1 MKLRFS
7 LLICSFLVNT
17 IYSSGQ
23 QAERTMLRLPDT
35 GLNTSYTST
44 YGEDND
50 YQINTP
56 FFLINGDGT
65 VTDTITG
72 LMWQQ
77 NDGGEMTIEQAVTY
91 CDTLTLGGY
100 TDWRLPNA
108 HESFSILNLQF
119 VNPALNPSIFQITNA
134 EYWWTSDKQWNDTTK
149 IWVTNAGGGIG
160 NHQKSETISAGGTKR
175 FHARAV
181 RQPMNTE
188 RYASRFLQHPDG
200 TITDQVTGLIW
211 SSLIYSDSLTWE
223 NALIYADSNTLG
235 GNTDWRIPNIK
246 ELQSLSSVTF
256 GNPSID
262 RSTFTNMVTG
272 KFWSSTTLPNQT
284 SKAWYLDTQFGIT
297 TYQFKTN
304 RLLVLMV
311 RGESAIISQVT
322 STDDHALNTIYPVP
336 ATDNLKI
343 KNEKN
348 VCFNYNIIDSNGN
361 IVSIGKTENNI
372 EITQLPKGLYFLI
385 LQEEKPTIYRFIK

>member
-1 MKLRFS
+1 MKSFYFKILCII
-7 LLICSFLVNT
+7 LLNT
-17 IYSSGQ
+17 IESRGQ
-23 QAERTMLRLPDT
+23 FAERTMIRLPDT
-35 GLNTSYTST
+35 GVITGYTST

-50 YQINTP
+50 FQINPP
-56 FFLINGDGT
+56 FFFINGNGT
-65 VTDTITG
+65 VTDTVTG

-77 NDGGEMTIEQAVTY
+77 GDGGEMTIEQALLY

-100 TDWRLPNA
+100 TDWRLPNT
-108 HESFSILNLQF
+108 HEAFSILNHRF
-119 VNPALNPSIFQITNA
+119 VNPALDPSFFQNTNA
-134 EYWWTSDKQWNDTTK
+134 EYWWTSDRQWNDTNK
-149 IWVTNAGGGIG
+149 IWVTNSGGGIG
-160 NHQKSETISAGGTKR
+160 NHQKTETISAGGIKR

-188 RYASRFLQHPDG
+188 YYLSRFLQNPDG
-200 TITDQVTGLIW
+200 TVTDQVTGLIW
-211 SSLIYSDSLTWE
+211 SQAIYTDSLSWE
-223 NALIYADSNTLG
+223 NALIFADSSTLG

-322 STDDHALNTIYPVP
+322 NTADNTLNTIYPVP

-361 IVSIGKTENNI
+361 SVSIGKAENNI
-372 EITQLPKGLYFLI
+372 EVSQLPKGLYFLI